1 MNDGNNLKAPA
12 SMVAFHLSLIRLN
25 VIKLG
30 LDSSLTAVIA
40 CFQNLSG
47 PGNMMVDMAVT

>member
-1 MNDGNNLKAPA
+1 
-12 SMVAFHLSLIRLN
+12 MVAFHLSLIRLN